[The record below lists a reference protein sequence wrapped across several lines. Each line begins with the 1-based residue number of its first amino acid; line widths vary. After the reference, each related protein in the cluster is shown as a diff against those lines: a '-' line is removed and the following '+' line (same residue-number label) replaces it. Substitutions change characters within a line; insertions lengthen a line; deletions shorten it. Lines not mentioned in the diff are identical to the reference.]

1 MISNQINAHIARE
14 LGTLDRE
21 HRVHVKK
28 LSTGKRILAPGDDA
42 GGYSL
47 AVKHASV
54 TRRHRAA
61 VANVQN
67 AYSYAQTQTGVLS
80 SVGKAYKRMDELA
93 MMVMDPV
100 KTDADRDLH
109 DKEFQELRDAV
120 VRMSLEKFNDLR
132 LFRGKEYSLVDKGKW
147 FNWDE
152 AKAEVD
158 ALDASD
164 QDNNHYLATV
174 TSEEEQFEISLQL
187 GSSANGI
194 NAWLGGRDAVDS
206 TDPKNP
212 AATDPAEEGQWRWT
226 EGPEGEEDGGM
237 GRIFWNGAASG
248 SPVNDAFNNW
258 APRVDGTERV
268 RAPKTRGEPNNSG
281 GEHFLQISQRPGWEG
296 TEPGDTGVGGWNDL
310 PMATPKNSTYGVQG
324 YLMETDQGGLSI
336 NNGEAGET
344 FSLSN
349 VSFLNYLDK
358 SLLSIA
364 TVADAKDAIG
374 KLKIALESVADAQA
388 QAGANLSRLGK
399 DVERLTA
406 KENNFEAARS
416 RVEDLDIAIESG
428 RLSRKSIKLQSTSA
442 LLAQANEIMNPNL
455 IQILLE

>member
-1 MISNQINAHIARE
+1 MISDQINAHIARE

-21 HRVHVKK
+21 HRAHVKK
-28 LSTGKRILAPGDDA
+28 LSAGKRILAPGDDA

-67 AYSYAQTQTGVLS
+67 AYSYAQTQTGVLA

-93 MMVMDPV
+93 MMVLDPV
-100 KTDADRDLH
+100 KTDADRALYE
-109 DKEFQELRDAV
+109 KEFQELRDVV

-132 LFRGKEYSLVDKGKW
+132 LFRGKEYSLVDKGDW

-158 ALDASD
+158 ALNASD
-164 QDNNHYLATV
+164 QDNTHYLATV

-194 NAWLGGRDAVDS
+194 NAWLGGRDAVDLA
-206 TDPKNP
+206 DPKNP

-237 GRIFWNGAASG
+237 GRIFWDGAASG

-258 APRVDGTERV
+258 APRVDGTARV

-296 TEPGDTGVGGWNDL
+296 TEPGDTGVGGWNEQ
-310 PMATPKNSTYGVQG
+310 GVNPRA
-324 YLMETDQGGLSI
+324 Y
-336 NNGEAGET
+336 
-344 FSLSN
+344 
-349 VSFLNYLDK
+349 
-358 SLLSIA
+358 
-364 TVADAKDAIG
+364 
-374 KLKIALESVADAQA
+374 AQV
-388 QAGANLSRLGK
+388 R
-399 DVERLTA
+399 
-406 KENNFEAARS
+406 
-416 RVEDLDIAIESG
+416 
-428 RLSRKSIKLQSTSA
+428 
-442 LLAQANEIMNPNL
+442 
-455 IQILLE
+455 